1 MKLNKLLIATLDKQI
16 TELEAQIEAL
26 IKQDEELQGTSATD
40 THYTGVGKV
49 LSWMMISKTNGF
61 KRFNNPRKMA
71 CYAGVVPFDYQS
83 GTSIRYKPKVSVFA
97 DKELKKTLHMAA
109 MSAIQIDNDL
119 RTYYLRKVEEGK
131 NKMCVLNAEK

>member
-1 MKLNKLLIATLDKQI
+1 
-16 TELEAQIEAL
+16 
-26 IKQDEELQGTSATD
+26 
-40 THYTGVGKV
+40 
-49 LSWMMISKTNGF
+49 
-61 KRFNNPRKMA
+61 MA

-97 DKELKKTLHMAA
+97 DKELKKILHMAA

-131 NKMCVLNAEK
+131 NKMSVINAVRNKIIHLIFALINNKTVYQKNLVLP